1 MAHVAEWKK
10 EEVKDIKS
18 LIDSH
23 SVIGIVDLLNIPAK
37 QMQEMRRSL
46 IGKAKI
52 KMSKKNLIDLAL
64 KDSNSKENIAD
75 LSPYMEGQPA
85 IIFTDLNPFRLFKIL
100 EDSKTPAP
108 AKAGAVANEDIII
121 PAGDTGFEPGPFL
134 GELQQIGVAAKIDK
148 KKIVVSKDQVI
159 VKAGE
164 VIPKNVASALA
175 RLDINPMEVGINLKV
190 AYENETIYASDFL
203 SIDVDK
209 TIEDIKSAFIGALNL
224 SINGSIYTKKT
235 ISPII
240 SNAFSKSMNLAL
252 NASILTDKTSQTL
265 ISLAN
270 SKMLALASNLT
281 EVDNALDDELINKL
295 SNVSTSSTQTVNE
308 EEPKDEDDEEE
319 EEEEATEEDAAAGLG
334 ALFG

>member
-23 SVIGIVDLLNIPAK
+23 SVIGIVDLLNIPAR

-52 KMSKKNLIDLAL
+52 KMAKKNLIDLAL
-64 KDSNSKENIAD
+64 KDSNSKENIAE

-108 AKAGAVANEDIII
+108 AKAGAIASDDIII

-148 KKIVVSKDQVI
+148 KKIVVSKDHVI

-164 VIPKNVASALA
+164 EVPKNVAGALA
-175 RLDINPMEVGINLKV
+175 RLGINPMEVGINLKV
-190 AYENETIYASDFL
+190 AYENDTIYASNLL

-209 TIEDIKSAFIGALNL
+209 TIEDIKHAFIGALNL
-224 SINGSIYTKKT
+224 SINGSIHTKKT
-235 ISPII
+235 ITLII
-240 SNAFSKSMNLAL
+240 SNSFRKSLNLAI
-252 NASILTDKTSQTL
+252 NASILNNKTSQTL
-265 ISLAN
+265 IPLAN

-281 EVDNALDDELINKL
+281 EVDNALDEELISKL
-295 SNVSTSSTQTVNE
+295 SNLSTPVVQPANE
-308 EEPKDEDDEEE
+308 EKPKEDDDEEE
-319 EEEEATEEDAAAGLG
+319 ESTEEEVAAGLG